1 MDQMPVIEFAR
12 STRSVYPPLLPI
24 PAHEQF
30 VRIDVKL
37 PWPLATKYRE
47 GLVASNGDQLWLQEF
62 LLRSFRRQRR
72 APLFC
77 RHRLCRRESYH
88 LRSKEFSMTTISKS
102 R

>member
-1 MDQMPVIEFAR
+1 VIEFAR

-62 LLRSFRRQRR
+62 SASILP
-72 APLFC
+72 ATK
-77 RHRLCRRESYH
+77 ES
-88 LRSKEFSMTTISKS
+88 TIVLPTSVVPPGKLPS
-102 R
+102 PVEGVFDDDHFEESGD